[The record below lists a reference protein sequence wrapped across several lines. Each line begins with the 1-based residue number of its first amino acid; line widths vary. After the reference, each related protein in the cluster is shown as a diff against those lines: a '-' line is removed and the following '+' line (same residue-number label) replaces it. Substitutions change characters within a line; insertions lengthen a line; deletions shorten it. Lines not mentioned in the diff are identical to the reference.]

1 MRKLAF
7 AAGAAALLS
16 LAAISVPAQA
26 QPGGFYPPPP
36 PHRGYIVAPAYVP
49 PPPQWRGHGHERRWD
64 DRRGRWD
71 RDHDG
76 VPNRYDRDRDGDG
89 VPNRFDRRP
98 DNPYRY

>member
-16 LAAISVPAQA
+16 LAAITLPAQA
-26 QPGGFYPPPP
+26 HQGGFYPPP
-36 PHRGYIVAPAYVP
+36 PHRGYIVTPSYVP
-49 PPPQWRGHGHERRWD
+49 PAPHWRGHNERRWD

-98 DNPYRY
+98 DNRYRY